1 LPLAKDAKEL
11 KLKGLLQ
18 PKYLKMTSLD
28 KLVDMK
34 TRLENIVSSLEEQK
48 LERRESVPNSL
59 KIIKLLLKSLQAKE
73 PRLLKIGDLSV

>member
-1 LPLAKDAKEL
+1 LAKDAKEL

-34 TRLENIVSSLEEQK
+34 TRLENVVSSLENNDWKGENQF
-48 LERRESVPNSL
+48 LIL
-59 KIIKLLLKSLQAKE
+59 
-73 PRLLKIGDLSV
+73 